1 MCPGKKRWN
10 NSSFLE
16 IPGTLPRKC
25 VLKDKE
31 SFFFCDGPYIHIIQS
46 ILSLSIWAG
55 CYRSQDAYRSIIIQK
70 YFKWETPFLCSG
82 HRLLILL
89 FLHKNWLWDFICMHV
104 CTHREQKVSDTL
116 ELELKMVVTQYHGAG
131 NWDQVLNHGT
141 LSSHG
146 LVFLDRPQIYISLQV
161 SSEWPDPCP
170 LPRKQ
175 TILKQQGLRIWRPLS
190 GSPSYCSKFISQHS
204 YRTAYN
210 QLKVQFQDNW
220 HP

>member
-1 MCPGKKRWN
+1 MPREKRWN

-55 CYRSQDAYRSIIIQK
+55 CYRSQDVYRSIIIQK
-70 YFKWETPFLCSG
+70 YFKWETYSG

-89 FLHKNWLWDFICMHV
+89 FLHKNWLWVFICMHV

-116 ELELKMVVTQYHGAG
+116 ELELKMVVTQYHGELGIETRFLTMEPSPAMVWFSLIG
-131 NWDQVLNHGT
+131 PRSIYLYRFPVNDLTHVL
-141 LSSHG
+141 
-146 LVFLDRPQIYISLQV
+146 SL
-161 SSEWPDPCP
+161 E
-170 LPRKQ
+170 
-175 TILKQQGLRIWRPLS
+175 
-190 GSPSYCSKFISQHS
+190 SKPF
-204 YRTAYN
+204 
-210 QLKVQFQDNW
+210 
-220 HP
+220 